1 MKKIIAVLC
10 FLCVFSLQIRTIHAA
25 DEENSLYNDY
35 LSNKLEIGTRISY
48 QGLTNSDSGAK
59 GGTQGEGTFL
69 GTIYALDEVQQ
80 SLPLNLYATYFF
92 SQYFGVE
99 LGYESI
105 EAETVATSIG
115 YSTIKSDGNVFLGGP
130 TLSLV
135 GRYPNQTRFTPYL
148 SVGVGYFFGDFDEE
162 AHWALGYSDPTVYEA
177 LGSPSTTYD
186 GKTREMNIDDEIGL
200 VVAAGCAYQMTDH
213 LSLDLSLS
221 YTAVEA
227 DATFIGYVDGI
238 QVLEQ
243 DGSFPLDNIALRAGV
258 SFSF

>member
-1 MKKIIAVLC
+1 VL
-10 FLCVFSLQIRTIHAA
+10 
-25 DEENSLYNDY
+25 
-35 LSNKLEIGTRISY
+35 
-48 QGLTNSDSGAK
+48 
-59 GGTQGEGTFL
+59 
-69 GTIYALDEVQQ
+69 
-80 SLPLNLYATYFF
+80 PNLYATYFF
-92 SQYFGVE
+92 TQYFGVE
-99 LGYESI
+99 LAYESI

-115 YSTIKSDGNVFLGGP
+115 YSTIKSDGDVFLEGP

-148 SVGVGYFFGDFDEE
+148 SVGVGYFFGDFDEA
-162 AHWALGYSDPTVYEA
+162 AHWALGYSDPSVYEA

-200 VVAAGCAYQMTDH
+200 VMAAGCAYQMTDR

-238 QVLEQ
+238 QALEQ
-243 DGSFPLDNIALRAGV
+243 DGSFPLDNIALRAGI